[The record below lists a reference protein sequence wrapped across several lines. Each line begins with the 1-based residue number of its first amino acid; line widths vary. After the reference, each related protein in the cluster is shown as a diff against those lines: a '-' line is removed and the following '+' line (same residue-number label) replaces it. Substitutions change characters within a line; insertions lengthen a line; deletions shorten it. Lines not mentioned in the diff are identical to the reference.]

1 MTPRKKLL
9 TEAAQNAG
17 DWYTDEVKKVSEE
30 YKETMESEGTNF
42 STPSDEAIQE
52 MSDVIAGKAAELEES
67 GAWKKGLFEDIKALA
82 K

>member
-1 MTPRKKLL
+1 
-9 TEAAQNAG
+9 
-17 DWYTDEVKKVSEE
+17 
-30 YKETMESEGTNF
+30 
-42 STPSDEAIQE
+42 